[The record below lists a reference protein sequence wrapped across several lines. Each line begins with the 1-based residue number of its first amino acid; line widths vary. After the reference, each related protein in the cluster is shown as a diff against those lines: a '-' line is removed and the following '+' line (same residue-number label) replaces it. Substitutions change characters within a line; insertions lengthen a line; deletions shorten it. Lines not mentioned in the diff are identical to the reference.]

1 MLYYIQVDQI
11 IEGGKYM
18 EIKLDIFETMA
29 LATIVFY
36 FGAYLRKRIKVLE
49 KYCIP
54 SAVVGG
60 MIFSILML
68 IFKLNG
74 ILTITLDTTLQQVF
88 MTAFFTSV
96 GYTASLRA
104 LKQGG
109 GKVIVFLAISTV
121 LVIAQNLLGVSLAQH
136 LNFNH
141 Y

>member
-1 MLYYIQVDQI
+1 
-11 IEGGKYM
+11 
-18 EIKLDIFETMA
+18 
-29 LATIVFY
+29 
-36 FGAYLRKRIKVLE
+36 
-49 KYCIP
+49 
-54 SAVVGG
+54 